1 MPLKNMSAKMVD
13 QKQDKELKIV
23 PIDSIEIWNEAN
35 VRHTEITA
43 GIDELAESIKQIG
56 LQQPLVVQET
66 ELGKYK
72 LIEGQRR
79 LLALQSLGKKQVQVL
94 ILKKPYDR
102 PHAMVASLAE
112 NLHRKAVAPRDLSD
126 ACDYLSKHFGSDKE
140 AAKIIGI
147 SLPTFKKY
155 LGYKAVPEELKKLV
169 AEHVISVSDALRLSQ
184 VPDLSKALEF
194 ARLIH
199 KLAKPA
205 KERLF
210 IALLEDPSR
219 PLAAIQLRADQ
230 LKHTIVFRVH
240 LPETYA
246 NALYRASDDSKLDPE
261 AVAQRV
267 VMDWLE
273 SRGYVK

>member
-1 MPLKNMSAKMVD
+1 MKNLSAKTAE
-13 QKQDKELKIV
+13 QNQDKELRIV
-23 PIDSIEIWNEAN
+23 SIDDIEIWNEAN

-43 GIDELAESIKQIG
+43 GIDELAESIRQMG

-66 ELGKYK
+66 KEGKYK

-79 LLALQSLGKKQVQVL
+79 LLALQSLGKKQVPVL
-94 ILKKPYDR
+94 VLKKPYDR
-102 PHAMVASLAE
+102 AHAMVASLVE
-112 NLHRKAVAPRDLSD
+112 NLHRKAVAARDLSD

-140 AAKIIGI
+140 AAKILGI

-184 VPDLSKALEF
+184 VPDVSKALAF
-194 ARLIH
+194 ARIIH
-199 KLAKPA
+199 ELAKPA
-205 KERLF
+205 RERYF
-210 IALLEDPSR
+210 AALLEDPTR
-219 PLAAIQLRADQ
+219 PLPAVQLRAEQ
-230 LKHTIVFRVH
+230 LKYVIVLRIH
-240 LPETYA
+240 LPETYV
-246 NALYRASDDSKLDPE
+246 NALYRASDDSKLEPE
-261 AVAQRV
+261 AMAQRA